1 MGEILAKQKE
11 NERQNDREAKEQGK
25 QIGDLR
31 ARAD

>member
-11 NERQNDREAKEQGK
+11 NERQNEREVKDQVK
-25 QIGDLR
+25 QIGDLK